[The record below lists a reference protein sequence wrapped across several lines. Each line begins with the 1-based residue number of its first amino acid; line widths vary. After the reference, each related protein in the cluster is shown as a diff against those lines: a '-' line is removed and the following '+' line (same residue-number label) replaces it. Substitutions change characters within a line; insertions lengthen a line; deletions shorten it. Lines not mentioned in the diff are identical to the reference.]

1 MTHLYTFSSSTN
13 PEIVRCESLFGLQIG
28 AQNVFGQVLLWL
40 FNFFFETLSRWSD
53 PNGPLQNCQDKI
65 DIICMQEGY
74 GPKAQQFAKELG
86 YQYHNR
92 RVVAIYSTLPM
103 KLIP

>member
-1 MTHLYTFSSSTN
+1 MILNNF
-13 PEIVRCESLFGLQIG
+13 E
-28 AQNVFGQVLLWL
+28 L
-40 FNFFFETLSRWSD
+40 FNFFDNAYHAYIDNRSSRWTG

-86 YQYHNR
+86 YQYHHR
-92 RVVAIYSTLPM
+92 RVVAIYSRLPM

>member
-1 MTHLYTFSSSTN
+1 MQIEWFKTQKTL
-13 PEIVRCESLFGLQIG
+13 ISLFFD
-28 AQNVFGQVLLWL
+28 NV
-40 FNFFFETLSRWSD
+40 SRWSD
-53 PNGPLQNCQDKI
+53 SNAPLQNCQDKI

-86 YQYHNR
+86 YQYHQR
-92 RVVAIYSTLPM
+92 RVVAIYSRLPM

>member
-1 MTHLYTFSSSTN
+1 M
-13 PEIVRCESLFGLQIG
+13 QIEWFKT
-28 AQNVFGQVLLWL
+28 QKTLIS
-40 FNFFFETLSRWSD
+40 FFFDNVSRWSD
-53 PNGPLQNCQDKI
+53 NGPLQNYQDKI

-86 YQYHNR
+86 YQYHQR
-92 RVVAIYSTLPM
+92 RVVAIYSRLPM